1 MADRALRGSGLGSH
15 SFADSTG
22 VEFAPRWAVEC
33 DCPTGHHFTVM
44 FSEEAE
50 LPLEW
55 ECTKC
60 GKTAVRADGTRAEEK
75 DVKAPDVLLLSAS
88 PIGAHRGLAA
98 LRALPLKGQLGFL
111 GEHDGEV
118 VTRWA
123 VAFDCPT

>member
-1 MADRALRGSGLGSH
+1 MASRALRGSGLGSR

-22 VEFAPRWAVEC
+22 VEFAPRQEVAF

-60 GKTAVRADGTRAEEK
+60 GKTALRADGTRAEEK
-75 DVKAPDVLLLSAS
+75 DVKAPRTHYDM
-88 PIGAHRGLAA
+88 
-98 LRALPLKGQLGFL
+98 LRERRSIPELEELMAERLEILRKQ
-111 GEHDGEV
+111 D
-118 VTRWA
+118 
-123 VAFDCPT
+123 